1 MLLLTED
8 TVIVCTHE
16 LGHISITARQNFV
29 TIEGR
34 RVLVEA
40 DPEGRSI
47 SGCPN
52 TGAAIKPCLQTLRVL
67 VGYSPGLLRID
78 GRRTCN
84 DTVSGFTDGTPPGAV
99 RYKVRAAGQ
108 QFVEEQ

>member
-8 TVIVCTHE
+8 AVVVCTHE
-16 LGHISITARQNFV
+16 LGHVSIAASQDLV
-29 TIEGR
+29 TVEGR

-47 SGCPN
+47 AGCPN

-67 VGYSPGLLRID
+67 AGYSEGLLRIG
-78 GRRTCN
+78 GRRVCN
-84 DTVSGFTDGTPPGAV
+84 DAVSGFTDGTPPGAV
-99 RYKVRAAGQ
+99 RYKVRAPGQ
-108 QFVEEQ
+108 QFVAEE